1 MGIDEVITLEDGKE
15 YVLLLTSNL
24 DGNKYFLAAE
34 VINNEPSEKYEI
46 FKELIVNNE
55 FSVEQVLDTALT
67 EKLMEDFEDQFDA
80 MEEKK
85 DQE

>member
-15 YVLLLTSNL
+15 YVLLLTTNL

-55 FSVEQVLDTALT
+55 FSVEQVLDTKLT
-67 EKLMEDFEDQFDA
+67 EKLMEDFEDQFDK
-80 MEEKK
+80 MV
-85 DQE
+85 DNQD

>member
-24 DGNKYFLAAE
+24 EGSKYFLAAE
-34 VINNEPSEKYEI
+34 VINNEPSENYEI

-55 FSVEQVLDTALT
+55 FSVEQVLDKELT
-67 EKLMEDFEDQFDA
+67 EKLMEDFEEQFDK
-80 MEEKK
+80 ME
-85 DQE
+85 DNNQE